1 MCLWYLTLS
10 CDCPQAT
17 YGKLSDYRDIAPLLG
32 NEAAAQAGELIVVAD
47 KNSSCGN
54 SHVLLVTEESIA
66 ALHALNPGERRSSE

>member
-10 CDCPQAT
+10 CDRAQAT

-32 NEAAAQAGELIVVAD
+32 NEAAQAGELIVVAD

-54 SHVLLVTEESIA
+54 SHVLLVTQESIA
-66 ALHALNPGERRSSE
+66 ALQALNPGERRSSK

>member
-10 CDCPQAT
+10 CDRPQAT

-32 NEAAAQAGELIVVAD
+32 NEAAQVGELIVVAD

-54 SHVLLVTEESIA
+54 SHVLLVTQESIA
-66 ALHALNPGERRSSE
+66 ALHALNPGEGRFPK